1 MQIRIIV
8 HVLIV
13 LILGLSTVEAGELP
27 AREPLDALWKE
38 YMLEGDAHTSVHIEI
53 RNGLAH
59 KSEEPAKEPTG
70 SWRGGYLNWLFDE
83 SRDIIVAQYGEGFWG
98 NGGWFLSGGL
108 VGRAK
113 DGSSTIELYGK
124 AIVHKLPYT
133 QFLIDR
139 NIPRESGGY
148 EFYLLQRE
156 GSCPRATIVR
166 KWTVPPQEVVL
177 KPQSVGPPREDIQA
191 TFEYDDTAHQATVT
205 ITGLTHPF
213 KETVAVSKQ
222 ERIKQEQGKTNRD
235 RLDFQ

>member
-1 MQIRIIV
+1 MLIRIIV

-13 LILGLSTVEAGELP
+13 LILGISAVEAGELP

-38 YMLEGDAHTSVHIEI
+38 YMLKGDANTSVHIEI
-53 RNGLAH
+53 RDGLAH
-59 KSEEPAKEPTG
+59 KSERPAKEPSG
-70 SWRGGYLNWLFDE
+70 SWKGGYLNWLFNE
-83 SRDIIVAQYGEGFWG
+83 SRDITVAQYGEGFWG

-113 DGSSTIELYGK
+113 AGSSTLELYGK

-156 GSCPRATIVR
+156 SSCPSATIVR
-166 KWTVPPQEVVL
+166 KWTIPPQEVEL
-177 KPQSVGPPREDIQA
+177 KPQSVGPPDEDVQA
-191 TFEYDDTAHQATVT
+191 TFEYDDTAKRATVT
-205 ITGLTHPF
+205 ITGLTLPF
-213 KETVAVSKQ
+213 KESVAVS
-222 ERIKQEQGKTNRD
+222 ERAGTRDGK
-235 RLDFQ
+235 